1 MAHLVEIRF
10 AAFIPEA
17 WIEHKRTENTIIQ
30 FNGNNRNF
38 TYFTEDQPG
47 LSKMAQH
54 IVVDFDNREI
64 KHFCSTGPTIQRT
77 IDLNSGKVLQEVF
90 GHASDSGLTISNE
103 SISSTSASFFIQ
115 GTAANPLNADASPL
129 DWEYDVTVDHTG
141 KVTVKGCHDGFPAHE
156 IYKRVDKGHPV
167 TIYTHDPRVT
177 GDTPLS
183 LFPPMERIVDRFAP

>member
-1 MAHLVEIRF
+1 MAHIVEIRF

-17 WIEHKRTENTIIQ
+17 WIEHKRTASALIQ
-30 FNGNNRNF
+30 FNGNNRSF
-38 TYFTEDQPG
+38 TYFTEDQPE

-54 IVVDFDNREI
+54 IVVDFEKTKI
-64 KHFCSTGPTIQRT
+64 KHFRSTGPTIERT
-77 IDLNSGKVLQEVF
+77 VELSSGNVLREVF

-115 GTAANPLNADASPL
+115 GSAANPLNADASPL
-129 DWEYDVTVDHTG
+129 DWEYDVTVDTTG
-141 KVTVKGCHDGFPAHE
+141 KVTVKGRHDGFPAHE
-156 IYKRVDKGHPV
+156 IYKRVDKGEPV

-183 LFPPMERIVDRFAP
+183 LLPPMERIVDRIAP

>member
-17 WIEHKRTENTIIQ
+17 WIEHKRTANAIIQ
-30 FNGNNRNF
+30 FNGNNRSF
-38 TYFTEDQPG
+38 TYFTEEQPE

-64 KHFCSTGPTIQRT
+64 KHFGSTGPTIQRT
-77 IDLNSGKVLQEVF
+77 IDINSGEVLQEVF

-103 SISSTSASFFIQ
+103 SISSTSASFSIQ
-115 GTAANPLNADASPL
+115 GSAANPLNPDASPL

-141 KVTVKGCHDGFPAHE
+141 KVTVKGRHDGFPAHE
-156 IYKRVDKGHPV
+156 IYKRADKGNPV